1 LQLARHVVRFVESSW
16 NYELNVMDYPVTAS
30 YRQRVTPPTERARS
44 VETES
49 EELGEE
55 NSEK

>member
-1 LQLARHVVRFVESSW
+1 
-16 NYELNVMDYPVTAS
+16 MDYPVTAS
-30 YRQRVTPPTERARS
+30 YRQRVTPPNERARS